1 MSDKIHVQR
10 VSPFGT
16 DEWRAVR
23 GDGELLFEIRLQISS
38 MLNGSRYFVFSP
50 RGDVVRH
57 GTFNLGALGVWSY
70 PEIVEALTAII
81 TAVVPGSEVDVKIDP
96 LRQASGT

>member
-23 GDGELLFEIRLQISS
+23 DDGDLLFEIRLQISS
-38 MLNGSRYFVFSP
+38 MLNGSRYFVISP
-50 RGDVVRH
+50 RGEVVRH
-57 GTFNLGALGVWSY
+57 GTFNVEVWNY
-70 PEIVEALTAII
+70 PEIVEVLTAII
-81 TAVVPGSEVDVKIDP
+81 TTVAPGSEVDVEIDP